1 MKKLL
6 LSALLLLSPL
16 AMAIELQGVK
26 LADQLEVQGQPL
38 QLNGAGVRKKM
49 VFDVYVAALYTPRQ
63 TSDAQAVLN
72 TKVPKRLQLT
82 LLRTVEGR
90 ALVQS
95 LKDGLQDNVSAT
107 QYAAYAD
114 KVKELEQILLQA
126 QTAKAGEVITL
137 DFLPGQGSKI
147 QFQGRVLGVVS
158 GDDFARDLLQIW
170 LGKQPVQQDLKTKLL
185 GT

>member
-6 LSALLLLSPL
+6 LSVLLLLSPMV
-16 AMAIELQGVK
+16 MAIELEGVK
-26 LADQLEVQGQPL
+26 LPDQLEVQGQQL

-63 TSDAQAVLN
+63 TSDAQTVLN
-72 TKVPKRLQLT
+72 TKVPKRLQLS

-95 LKDGLQDNVSAT
+95 LKDGLQDNVTAT

-126 QTAKAGEVITL
+126 QTAKTGEVITL
-137 DFLPGQGSKI
+137 DFLPGQGCKI

-170 LGKQPVQQDLKTKLL
+170 LGKQPVQPDLKAKLL
-185 GT
+185 GG